1 MRVAVRGLYFDHAFA
16 DFENRDVV
24 SAAAKVED
32 GDRFVLLFVQTVGER
47 RCRGLVHDAHHFK
60 TGDLARVLCCLTLR
74 VVEVRRNGDHRLFN
88 FLSEIVFGRLLH
100 FLKNHRRDFRR
111 APFFATGHDTHVAA
125 GSGSL
130 NFVGHLFDLFAHFVE
145 AATHESFD
153 RIDGILGVGDGL
165 ALGDLTN
172 QAIAIFGK
180 RHDRR
185 GRATTFGVRDD
196 DRLAPLHDR
205 DYRVSRSQVNSND
218 FAHFLKCSK

>member
-1 MRVAVRGLYFDHAFA
+1 MRVAVRGLYFNHAFA

-24 SAAAKVED
+24 SAAAKVEH
-32 GDRFVLLFVQTVGER
+32 GDRLVLLLVQTVSER
-47 RCRGLVHDAHHFK
+47 RGRGLVHNAHHFK
-60 TGDLARVLCCLTLR
+60 TGDLAGIFRCLALR
-74 VVEVRRNGDHRLFN
+74 VVKVCGDRDHGLLD
-88 FLSEIVFGRLLH
+88 FLAEFFFGRLLH
-100 FLKNHRRDFRR
+100 LLKNHGRDFRR
-111 APFFATGHDTHVAA
+111 APFFAAGYDAHVAA

-218 FAHFLKCSK
+218 FAHFLQMLR